1 MFLHIMIFCM
11 FVTLSISSFS
21 LLLAESS
28 DFLQAKRDCQQKC
41 GNVTIPYPF
50 GIGNGCSMIG
60 DTRYNII
67 CDSSYNP
74 PKPFIVASGDKLE
87 VLSISDVEVRI
98 RNSFTIVY
106 CYDHSGKS
114 MANDDYE
121 DSGLFPY
128 INLKNTPFAVSYTK
142 NNLFGIG
149 CDIAGVALWTDAV
162 DERQEVM
169 RECKSSCEI
178 KETTIKTS
186 CNSNGYVC
194 CETDIPKGTKRFSGE
209 VYMPSEVG
217 NVTKHSNLC
226 NFALLAELGQ
236 YSFNPQDLTMEGFLS
251 TYKNIVIPVV
261 LDWAIESNRTCEEA
275 QLNNKTYACQV
286 NSYCSETTNNQ
297 GYRCICSKGYKGNPY
312 LESGC
317 IDVNECE
324 DKNNN
329 PCSEGICTNTIGS
342 YKCSCPGGKSGDG
355 RKDGPG
361 CVSIVYKETV
371 GKAEFPVIKVALGVG
386 FGILILIIGGFLLH
400 LSIRKRKLFKLKE
413 KFFEQN
419 GGLLLRQLLS
429 SNEKGAESTTIFTSE
444 ELQSATN
451 KYNESEVLGEG
462 GYGIVYRGTLSD
474 NRVVAIKKSKV
485 IDQSQIEQF
494 VNELVILT
502 QINHRNVVKL
512 LGCCLETEVPMLVYE
527 YVSSGT
533 LFQHIH
539 SKQDSTGTSSMTWE
553 SRLRIATEIAG
564 AIAYLHSAASPPII
578 HRDIK
583 STNILLDE
591 NYTAKVADF
600 GASRLVPLDHTHI
613 NTLVHGTLGYLD
625 PEYFNTSQL
634 TDKSD
639 VYSFGVVLVELL
651 TDEKPVCFKRPEN
664 QKNLATYFT
673 SLMEG
678 NNAFQLI
685 NAKIASDGK
694 LEEVFAVAEIAR
706 KCLNVKGEDRPTMK
720 EIAADLQILRR
731 LEANGRD
738 HQTSNKNGTSNLRSD
753 PIDLYSIPSYSST
766 SISY

>member
-1 MFLHIMIFCM
+1 MSL
-11 FVTLSISSFS
+11 TLSISSFS
-21 LLLAESS
+21 LLVAESS
-28 DFLQAKRDCQQKC
+28 DIFQAKHGCQQKC

-74 PKPFIVASGDKLE
+74 PKPFTVTSGDKLE
-87 VLSISDVEVRI
+87 VLNISDVEVRI
-98 RNSFTIVY
+98 KNSFTIVY
-106 CYDHSGKS
+106 CYDHSCKS

-121 DSGLFPY
+121 DAGLYPY

-149 CDIAGVALWTDAV
+149 CDIAGV
-162 DERQEVM
+162 M

-194 CETDIPKGTKRFSGE
+194 CEADIPKGTKRFSGE
-209 VYMPSEVG
+209 VYMPSEVE
-217 NVTKHSNLC
+217 NVTTPSNLC
-226 NFALLAELGQ
+226 DFSLLAEMGQ
-236 YSFNPQDLTMEGFLS
+236 YSFHPQDLTMEGFLS
-251 TYKNIVIPVV
+251 TYKNIVG
-261 LDWAIESNRTCEEA
+261 NRIQPYLSRSAAKQCNVC
-275 QLNNKTYACQV
+275 LP
-286 NSYCSETTNNQ
+286 
-297 GYRCICSKGYKGNPY
+297 GYKGNPY

-317 IDVNECE
+317 IGYAHVNECE

-342 YKCSCPGGKSGDG
+342 YKCSYPEGKSGDG

-361 CVSIVYKETV
+361 CVSIVYQRNCWQS
-371 GKAEFPVIKVALGVG
+371 
-386 FGILILIIGGFLLH
+386 GISRDKGCT
-400 LSIRKRKLFKLKE
+400 
-413 KFFEQN
+413 
-419 GGLLLRQLLS
+419 RQLLS
-429 SNEKGAESTTIFTSE
+429 SNEKGAESTRIFTSE
-444 ELQSATN
+444 EIQSATN

-462 GYGIVYRGTLSD
+462 GYGIVYKGTLSD
-474 NRVVAIKKSKV
+474 NRVIAIKKSKV

-494 VNELVILT
+494 VNELVILP

-512 LGCCLETEVPMLVYE
+512 LGRCLETEVPMLVYE

-533 LFQHIH
+533 LFEHIH
-539 SKQDSTGTSSMTWE
+539 SKQDSTGTSSVTWD
-553 SRLRIATEIAG
+553 SRLRIATAG

-583 STNILLDE
+583 FTNKLLDE
-591 NYTAKVADF
+591 NYTAKVTDF
-600 GASRLVPLDHTHI
+600 RASRLVPLDHTHI

-639 VYSFGVVLVELL
+639 VYSFGVVLVELF
-651 TDEKPVCFKRPEN
+651 TDEKPRPEN

-685 NAKIASDGK
+685 NAKVASDGQ

-720 EIAADLQILRR
+720 EIAADLQVLRR
-731 LEANGRD
+731 LESNGRD
-738 HQTSNKNGTSNLRSD
+738 HETSNKNGTSN
-753 PIDLYSIPSYSST
+753 
-766 SISY
+766 

>member
-1 MFLHIMIFCM
+1 M
-11 FVTLSISSFS
+11 V
-21 LLLAESS
+21 
-28 DFLQAKRDCQQKC
+28 QAKSGCQQKC

-50 GIGNGCSMIG
+50 GIGNACSMNG
-60 DTRYNII
+60 NTRYKII
-67 CDSSYNP
+67 CDSSFNP
-74 PKPFIVASGDKLE
+74 PKPFIDASGDKLQ
-87 VLSISDVEVRI
+87 VLSISDTEVRI
-98 RNSFTIVY
+98 KNSFTIVY
-106 CYDHSGKS
+106 CNDHSGKS

-121 DSGLFPY
+121 ESGLYPY
-128 INLKNTPFAVSYTK
+128 INLRNTPFTVSFTR

-149 CDIAGVALWTDAV
+149 CDLAGVALWTDGN

-178 KETTIKTS
+178 KETTARTS
-186 CNSNGYVC
+186 CNSNGYIC

-209 VYMPSEVG
+209 VYMPETK
-217 NVTKHSNLC
+217 NVTKTSNLC

-236 YSFNPQDLTMEGFLS
+236 YSFNPQDLTMEGFLT
-251 TYKNIVIPVV
+251 TYKNVVIPVV
-261 LDWAIESNRTCEEA
+261 LDWAMESNRTCEEEEV
-275 QLNNKTYACQV
+275 NSKTYACQA
-286 NSYCSETTNNQ
+286 NSYCSETTNIP

-317 IDVNECE
+317 TDVNECE

-342 YKCSCPGGKSGDG
+342 YKCSCPEGKSGDG

-361 CVSIVYKETV
+361 CISIVYKETV
-371 GKAEFPVIKVALGVG
+371 GKAEFPVLKVALGIG
-386 FGILILIIGGFLLH
+386 LGILIIIIGGFLLH

-429 SNEKGAESTTIFTSE
+429 SNEKGAESTRIFTSE
-444 ELQSATN
+444 ELKSATN

-539 SKQDSTGTSSMTWE
+539 SKQNDSTGMPSITWE
-553 SRLRIATEIAG
+553 SRLRIATEIAS

-613 NTLVHGTLGYLD
+613 NTIVHGTFGYLD
-625 PEYFNTSQL
+625 PEYFNSSQL

-639 VYSFGVVLVELL
+639 VYSFGVVLAELL
-651 TDEKPVCFKRPEN
+651 TDEKPVCVMRPEN
-664 QKNLATYFT
+664 QKNLSTYFM

-678 NNAFQLI
+678 DDAFQLM
-685 NAKIASDGK
+685 NEKFASDGK

-706 KCLNVKGEDRPTMK
+706 KCLNLKGEMRPTMK
-720 EIAADLQILRR
+720 EIAADLQVLLRSY
-731 LEANGRD
+731 GQD
-738 HQTSNKNGTSNLRSD
+738 HQTSNKNGTSNLPSD
-753 PIDLYSIPSYSST
+753 AIDLYSIPSYSST
-766 SISY
+766 SVSF